1 MELHIRLQQ
10 LLQMQMEIL
19 QQVLQ
24 AVQLHQNYS
33 KLTILFLQ
41 VVVGQMADNLEK
53 EELAVAAL
61 VATELLLVEVF

>member
-1 MELHIRLQQ
+1 MAQHIHLPQ